1 MMLGYSFAAASEKYG
16 ATAIEHFKELAEK
29 YSNGRLAVD
38 VYAGG
43 ILGDQAVMVQKVQQG
58 VIQATQVSMASTVL
72 FGVMAVCIRLAS
84 KELHA
89 FEIAFFR
96 NFFGFVFT
104 LPLLYR
110 HGFAILKTNK
120 LPLYFMRCVIGIVS
134 MLAGFWA
141 IVHLPLAQAIA
152 ISYSTPLFVT
162 IGAVLVLGEVVRARR
177 WTAVLVGFLGVIVL
191 MHPSPDTFSV
201 ASLVALLAAVMS
213 ASVAIS
219 IKFLSRT
226 EKPDAI
232 VIYTTMIWVPLS
244 LLPALFVWTTPTGI
258 TWLWIVLS
266 GLFGTTAH
274 LCWTRAL
281 KLADAS
287 LLTPISFM
295 QVIIVGAF
303 GYFLFDEPV
312 DRWTWIGV
320 AIIFGSNI
328 YIARR
333 EATLA
338 RRTVTDPEI
347 NPETQQR

>member
-1 MMLGYSFAAASEKYG
+1 MSAVLPHHARAGDNVPRAVVFML
-16 ATAIEHFKELAEK
+16 
-29 YSNGRLAVD
+29 
-38 VYAGG
+38 
-43 ILGDQAVMVQKVQQG
+43 
-58 VIQATQVSMASTVL
+58 ASTVL
-72 FGVMAVCIRLAS
+72 FGIMAVCIRLAS
-84 KELHA
+84 KQLHA

-96 NFFGFVFT
+96 NFFGFIFT
-104 LPLLYR
+104 LPLLYK
-110 HGFAILKTNK
+110 HGFSILKTDK
-120 LPLYFMRCVIGIVS
+120 LSLYFMRCVIGIVA
-134 MLAGFWA
+134 MLSGFWA

-177 WTAVLVGFLGVIVL
+177 WSAVLIGFLGVIVL
-191 MHPSPDTFSV
+191 MHPSADSFSK
-201 ASLVALLAAVMS
+201 ATLIALLAALMS

-226 EKPDAI
+226 EKADAI

-244 LLPALFVWTTPTGI
+244 LLPALFVWTMPTGI
-258 TWLWIVLS
+258 TWLWIVLA
-266 GLFGTTAH
+266 GLLGTSAH

-281 KLADAS
+281 QLGDAS

-295 QVIIVGAF
+295 QVLVVGIF

-312 DRWTWIGV
+312 DRWTFVG
-320 AIIFGSNI
+320 ATIIFGSNV

-333 EATLA
+333 EAQLA

-347 NPETQQR
+347 NPETVQR